1 MDDATT
7 MPPPSRTEENTAIS
21 ETSRSK
27 RAANDSPPANCSS
40 SSSSMESQPS
50 NASGTHSVL
59 MTGQAPPQPPPPPA
73 PMNPFFAAFLPPFIA
88 GANGGFWQSQM
99 PSAADYFYLA
109 SLFGGGGAMPPINAA
124 APSGCPNGESGSF
137 PDLLRQLSMARQK
150 KSAVADQSA
159 LHNKEQPLD
168 ATSPLC
174 RGALRPSHLSPER
187 QRIEERRESPFVVTT
202 KCSLASDGNGGS
214 SVDDEESAVAP
225 IDFSKKRI
233 SVREDGNAQKRH
245 CSSADRSTA
254 VLTTTTS
261 APLLSDNCNGFD
273 GQADVS
279 CRCSEATTACIDVC
293 KKELNVPISNATT
306 TNGLCVATT
315 NETISSNS
323 GTANMQLDQNLL
335 NASAVAWAA
344 LSNQLFLSSLQS
356 GMFMN
361 ATNSPSIL
369 ASTYAHEQSPSSS
382 SSSMVHSQSGYHRS
396 VGSSSHRGRAYSGG
410 GSGRLGRRR
419 GSRGRPAT
427 ISVDESSEHSSSGD
441 NSNSRMARSSLDD
454 TIDNVVNCQR
464 DMAFASDLVAA
475 YESAAQ
481 QQYHQFFSAFPPHVR
496 QFQKSS
502 VVGRGRGRM
511 SSRGASS
518 RRCGRGSRGGYTVRE
533 QLALRRGEVT
543 SSSSTEKEEDEEAN
557 DVIEQS
563 KSVDAAATLDLS
575 MPHSTLPCV
584 NYANSSQR
592 ISQETIA
599 TTSGGMTSSDG
610 HRKPMVDL
618 ELLRV
623 PLAHGWRRQTIIRHI
638 SPSGVRGDVLYYAP
652 CGKRLG
658 SYAEVIRY
666 LRKQGI
672 STMSREN
679 FSLSSKI
686 VVGEFLYN
694 KQDGIRNGLVRLS
707 DAEVVNIVKQL
718 KKLST
723 ASTSSCR
730 SSSAGSRSRGAMA
743 AASVKR
749 RNVGTR
755 ALLRQKVINQL
766 KGVDNNKVDNVGE
779 QSRLKRQQAGQEVRR
794 AIEQVNKQREE
805 QRKLDLQGKLARFRQ
820 MRVPVEDLEIEQT
833 KRLPQFSRI
842 PNLQLDGGAF
852 ADLLLVM
859 HFLATF
865 GDVLKIDKE
874 EIPSLSAMHAGLL
887 NDPNHRQSVV
897 SLTKILLTLVLE
909 YPGLPSGNFSRTCTG
924 QPLREL
930 AVTNSNYSE
939 LLRMFLASRRD
950 RNGPE
955 MAAFLENASFERLE
969 PSIKS
974 RILAYMCDELLYC
987 RNVVREIENSIE
999 VLAKLKSDKWAIKGK
1014 IRSLRT
1020 LRSEKLKKSSKTPTG
1035 SESKTND
1042 DDEEEEDCA
1051 QGTSGAVKSEREA
1064 CFEHELTSEERALQ
1078 PDQIDQRTELLS
1090 KEVEKMRFTISDSSC
1105 KIRCLPLGQDRFQRY
1120 YWTLP
1125 EYGGILLESVESSC
1139 RSNPAL
1145 NRRYLKPELLWQDG
1159 SGASLHVRQC
1169 VDWLVNTVA
1178 SGQTD
1183 DHQQGSS
1190 KFSIQNCPM
1199 NGCAHSDDEEQR
1211 GWWIVESVSQFDAL
1225 SQSLNQKGIRER
1237 LFNRSL
1243 IKHGELCKEGAF
1255 RGQKRT
1261 ASLDAATPMGPGSL
1275 SEELKPVFDSLV
1287 ALEEK
1292 CYQANIHVNGWTP
1305 GDPNEYER
1313 LKDLTDED
1321 RVRLIQGR
1329 LLNLERN
1336 IEHRYFLPFVNNSQ
1350 MKLISSPT
1358 RIGEPA
1364 KVTAIALNESDEH
1377 PSVPA
1382 QLTTWRGGVI
1392 VAQTAAKLY
1401 MCIDALESFVA
1412 WEKSIMK
1419 ASCQICRDDNNESQ
1433 LLLCDGCD
1441 LGYHT
1446 YCFKPKMEKVPD
1458 EDWYCPECVAKAT
1471 RRSCCLIC
1479 CRHSSLPMI
1488 TCSNCKR
1495 EFHFDC
1501 LGLEPSKKFKSDW
1514 LCQGCSKV
1522 KNTGRKIAVKRSNAV
1537 AEQGKKVTVEAAKKH
1552 KPSNE
1557 KRTNSKTKKADSA
1570 VTYSRLEYE
1579 EICGIIL
1586 AELDAH
1592 KDSWPFKLPVDTK
1605 VIPLYKRVIKRPMDL
1620 STIHS
1625 KLITHVYQKSE
1636 DFIKDVNLIFDNCQ
1650 TFNEDDSKIG
1660 KAGHCLR
1667 RFFNRRWKELTDA
1680 VHSRRS
1686 R

>member
-1 MDDATT
+1 
-7 MPPPSRTEENTAIS
+7 MPMTSEEDVGKDVNT
-21 ETSRSK
+21 
-27 RAANDSPPANCSS
+27 
-40 SSSSMESQPS
+40 
-50 NASGTHSVL
+50 
-59 MTGQAPPQPPPPPA
+59 
-73 PMNPFFAAFLPPFIA
+73 
-88 GANGGFWQSQM
+88 
-99 PSAADYFYLA
+99 
-109 SLFGGGGAMPPINAA
+109 
-124 APSGCPNGESGSF
+124 
-137 PDLLRQLSMARQK
+137 
-150 KSAVADQSA
+150 
-159 LHNKEQPLD
+159 
-168 ATSPLC
+168 
-174 RGALRPSHLSPER
+174 
-187 QRIEERRESPFVVTT
+187 
-202 KCSLASDGNGGS
+202 SDG
-214 SVDDEESAVAP
+214 DP
-225 IDFSKKRI
+225 
-233 SVREDGNAQKRH
+233 
-245 CSSADRSTA
+245 
-254 VLTTTTS
+254 TS
-261 APLLSDNCNGFD
+261 D
-273 GQADVS
+273 
-279 CRCSEATTACIDVC
+279 
-293 KKELNVPISNATT
+293 
-306 TNGLCVATT
+306 LCTST
-315 NETISSNS
+315 NESM
-323 GTANMQLDQNLL
+323 ANMQLDQNLL

-361 ATNSPSIL
+361 ANSPSIL
-369 ASTYAHEQSPSSS
+369 ASTYAHEPSSS
-382 SSSMVHSQSGYHRS
+382 MSSQSHRYHRTAS
-396 VGSSSHRGRAYSGG
+396 AAASGSG
-410 GSGRLGRRR
+410 GSGSSYRGRIYGQGRSGRRR

-427 ISVDESSEHSSSGD
+427 ISLDDSSEHA
-441 NSNSRMARSSLDD
+441 SNDTVARSSLDD
-454 TIDNVVNCQR
+454 TIDNVVSCQR

-475 YESAAQ
+475 YEGALPAQ
-481 QQYHQFFSAFPPHVR
+481 YQQFLTFPGRNIR
-496 QFQKSS
+496 QFQKCPS
-502 VVGRGRGRM
+502 VGRGRGRF
-511 SSRGASS
+511 SGRGSS
-518 RRCGRGSRGGYTVRE
+518 RRSGRGSRGGYTVRE
-533 QLALRRGEVT
+533 QLALRRGEAAT
-543 SSSSTEKEEDEEAN
+543 ASISAATIAN
-557 DVIEQS
+557 DSEKLNTHVVVKKEDNDLS
-563 KSVDAAATLDLS
+563 DHSNSLFDGHVDARNHITQRPTTAA
-575 MPHSTLPCV
+575 V
-584 NYANSSQR
+584 NYANDSQKV
-592 ISQETIA
+592 SDAEEA
-599 TTSGGMTSSDG
+599 AVTSSEG

-672 STMSREN
+672 SNMSREN

-694 KQDGIRNGLVRLS
+694 KQDGVRNGLVRLS
-707 DAEVVNIVKQL
+707 DCEVANIVKQL
-718 KKLST
+718 KKLSA
-723 ASTSSCR
+723 ASTSGCR
-730 SSSAGSRSRGAMA
+730 SSAAGSSRTRGSV

-755 ALLRQKVINQL
+755 ALLRQKVMNQL
-766 KGVDNNKVDNVGE
+766 KGADKTDNSAD

-820 MRVPVEDLEIEQT
+820 MRMPVEDLEIEQT
-833 KRLPQFSRI
+833 KQLPEFPRVQ
-842 PNLQLDGGAF
+842 NLQLDGGAF

-865 GDVLKIDKE
+865 GDVLKIGRKYGTRCGNYGAQHHFAIEDKE

-887 NDPNHRQSVV
+887 NDPTHRQSVV

-909 YPGLPSGNFSRTCTG
+909 YPGLPSGNLSRTCTG

-930 AVTNSNYSE
+930 AVTNNNYSE

-950 RNGPE
+950 QNGPE
-955 MAAFLENASFERLE
+955 MAAFLERTSFESLE
-969 PSIKS
+969 PTVKS

-987 RNVVREIENSIE
+987 RNVVREIESSIE

-1014 IRSLRT
+1014 IRALRT
-1020 LRSEKLKKSSKTPTG
+1020 LRSDKLK
-1035 SESKTND
+1035 TNSD
-1042 DDEEEEDCA
+1042 PKPSTSAVDDEEEDECA
-1051 QGTSGAVKSEREA
+1051 QGVSGTVKTEKEA
-1064 CFEHELTSEERALQ
+1064 CFEHELSSEERALQ
-1078 PDQIDQRTELLS
+1078 PDQIDQRIELLS
-1090 KEVEKMRFTISDSSC
+1090 KEVETMRFTISDSSY
-1105 KIRCLPLGQDRFQRY
+1105 KIRCLPLGQDRYQRY

-1125 EYGGILLESVESSC
+1125 EYGGVLLESVESSC

-1169 VDWLVNTVA
+1169 VDALVEAVA
-1178 SGQTD
+1178 SQND
-1183 DHQQGSS
+1183 DNQSPPIDNKCLMNDRGRLDE
-1190 KFSIQNCPM
+1190 KQN
-1199 NGCAHSDDEEQR
+1199 
-1211 GWWIVESVSQFDAL
+1211 GWWIVESVEQFDAL

-1243 IKHGELCKEGAF
+1243 IKHGELCKESAF
-1255 RGQKRT
+1255 RGKKRL
-1261 ASLDAATPMGPGSL
+1261 ASLSAATPMGPGSFD
-1275 SEELKPVFDSLV
+1275 EELKRVFSALA

-1292 CYQANIHVNGWTP
+1292 CFQANIHINGWTP
-1305 GDPNEYER
+1305 GDPNEYEQ
-1313 LKDLTDED
+1313 LEGCTDAD
-1321 RVRLIQGR
+1321 RVRLIQER

-1336 IEHRYFLPFVNNSQ
+1336 IERRYFLPFVNNSQ
-1350 MKLISSPT
+1350 MKLVSSPT
-1358 RIGEPA
+1358 PTGEPA
-1364 KVTAIALNESDEH
+1364 KVTAIALTESDDH
-1377 PSVPA
+1377 LSVPI
-1382 QLTTWRGGVI
+1382 QLSTWRAGVN
-1392 VAQTAAKLY
+1392 VAQTAAKLH

-1501 LGLEPSKKFKSDW
+1501 LGLESNKKFKPDW

-1522 KNTGRKIAVKRSNAV
+1522 KCNGRKLTAKRSNAV
-1537 AEQGKKVTVEAAKKH
+1537 AETGKKVAIDVVKKQ
-1552 KPSNE
+1552 KQNNE
-1557 KRTNSKTKKADSA
+1557 KRTNSKGKKADST
-1570 VTYSRLEYE
+1570 VTYNRLEYE

-1650 TFNEDDSKIG
+1650 TFNEDDSKVG

-1667 RFFNRRWKELTDA
+1667 RFFNRRWKELTEA